1 MKQNWVA
8 LAFQLMQLGFLIALP
23 LVGGLLVG
31 LWADNSLGTKPLF
44 ILLGALAGI
53 AAGTLAMYRVIS
65 QAIAQAEASDRL
77 RKGGDA
83 TPPRTDTDTTGDQKE
98 KD

>member
-8 LAFQLMQLGFLIALP
+8 LAVQLMQLGFLIALP
-23 LVGGLLVG
+23 LVGGLLIG

-44 ILLGALAGI
+44 LLLGTLAGI
-53 AAGTLAMYRVIS
+53 AAGSLVMYRVVA
-65 QAIAQAEASDRL
+65 QAIVRAGEYGR
-77 RKGGDA
+77 
-83 TPPRTDTDTTGDQKE
+83 PPKDDGTKHRGTDTDVNREE